1 MIRNATRFTHP
12 PLIWCW
18 ILVAFCFTGCSDD
31 DEAPATTQNDYS
43 EAITFLDDYTIVFAD
58 SGQAQGLLQ
67 SSDEYTQQLGPF
79 DVQSKTQSAQA
90 MGEADYLAHAARQ
103 ARNWTPEEIT
113 ALRTIIQSA
122 DARIKALN
130 LPLALPSEIVLVR
143 STMQEEGGAA
153 GYTRSNF
160 IVLGGQLS
168 EYLFLH
174 ELFHVYS
181 RANPT
186 VRDALYATIGFRKTN
201 EIKLPE
207 PLATYKIS
215 NPDAP
220 VHDHVIGV
228 TIDGVPQE
236 AIFLLFSERDYTQG
250 TFFDYLNKRL
260 LLVEG
265 EENSKQAQ
273 LRDGQPVLLDYSA
286 AADLRDT
293 IGRNTGYDI
302 DPEEVMADHFTL
314 LVLGSSVPEPDF
326 LERAKAILQDAR

>member
-1 MIRNATRFTHP
+1 MTTTNHTTWA
-12 PLIWCW
+12 W
-18 ILVAFCFTGCSDD
+18 IVALLSLAACADD
-31 DEAPATTQNDYS
+31 DENTTSVTGTGGRQETIS
-43 EAITFLDDYTIVFAD
+43 FLDDYTIVFAD
-58 SGQAQGLLQ
+58 SAQAAGLLQ
-67 SSDEYTQQLGPF
+67 ASDEYTQQLGPF
-79 DVQSKTQSAQA
+79 DLRSKTQNAQA
-90 MGEADYLAHAARQ
+90 TRESDYLTHAAQQ
-103 ARNWTPEEIT
+103 ARSWTPQEVT
-113 ALRTIIQSA
+113 ALRAVIQSA
-122 DARIKALN
+122 EARIQGLG
-130 LPLALPSEIVLVR
+130 LSLALPSEVVLVR

-160 IVLGGQLS
+160 IVLGDQLS

-201 EIKLPE
+201 EIVLPE
-207 PLATYKIS
+207 PLQTLKIS

-220 VHDHVIGV
+220 VHDHVVQV

-236 AIFLLFSERDYTQG
+236 AIFLLYSERDYTEG

-265 EENSKQAQ
+265 NEGSQRAQVEN
-273 LRDGQPVLLDYSA
+273 GQPVLRNYEA
-286 AADLRDT
+286 ATDLRDI
-293 IGRNTGYDI
+293 IGRNTSYDI

-314 LVLGSSVPEPDF
+314 LTLGTSVPEPDF
-326 LERAKAILQDAR
+326 LEQVKTILQGKK